1 MINYEQLYYD
11 FFMYMNDLQ
20 FSIAPDERHKGRE
33 KERREELAD
42 LLQHLMEE
50 MLYMRDKTAGGDL
63 YGKTEMET

>member
-1 MINYEQLYYD
+1 MIDYEQLYYD

-42 LLQHLMEE
+42 LLKHLMTE
-50 MLYMRDKTAGGDL
+50 MTLMREKMDGGETD
-63 YGKTEMET
+63 GETEMET